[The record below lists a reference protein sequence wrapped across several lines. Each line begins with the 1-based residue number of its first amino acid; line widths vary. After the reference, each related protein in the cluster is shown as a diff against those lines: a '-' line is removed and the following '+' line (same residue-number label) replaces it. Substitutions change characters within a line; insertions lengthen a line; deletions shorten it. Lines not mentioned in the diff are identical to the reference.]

1 MITHTLTLHIT
12 QTCTRYYTK
21 DTIILEIIGLR
32 GCFAG

>member
-21 DTIILEIIGLR
+21 DAIILEIIGLR